1 MLLQV
6 VSGKLTEHMLGKL
19 LLASDCCCSRMIAAV
34 VALSPDHCIF
44 CRKYYPTVGNST
56 DVSFFSC
63 ASVTTHLASPEL
75 VDPQARDT
83 APDLSKCSETG
94 RAKSLLT
101 SQAYEKL
108 RLYRWSLPGVWGFAA
123 YITATNYLQAQK
135 IVRPQVV
142 TSAIVLALH
151 APINFLLIYT
161 FGKPVATTLRTSEA
175 EHDLC
180 LSIPRCVLSAA
191 PCFVNAAFDLLPWT
205 IPLTTDTVFHS
216 SSRPV
221 TVDAHMHNPE
231 EFKCAFPTQC
241 LNIIAFLSG
250 RCVTS

>member
-1 MLLQV
+1 M
-6 VSGKLTEHMLGKL
+6 
-19 LLASDCCCSRMIAAV
+19 
-34 VALSPDHCIF
+34 F

-56 DVSFFSC
+56 VVSFFSC

-75 VDPQARDT
+75 VDLKARDT

-151 APINFLLIYT
+151 APINLLLIYT
-161 FGKPVATTLRTSEA
+161 FGKPVATSSEAPEA

-180 LSIPRCVLSAA
+180 LSILRCVSTAA
-191 PCFVNAAFDLLPWT
+191 LCCINAAFHLLLRT
-205 IPLTTDTVFHS
+205 ISFTTDYVLHS
-216 SSRPV
+216 SMPV
-221 TVDAHMHNPE
+221 TVDACMHNPE
-231 EFKCAFPTQC
+231 GVQVCLLHRMPEHNCFLVWKARYKLTVEAIALHDMNHLEWPAGHSCNLSSVCTQQPLC
-241 LNIIAFLSG
+241 SSRL
-250 RCVTS
+250 